1 MNSGSQRARC
11 VNCRTDIVVPDTYAH
26 GDHIKCGSC
35 GTKHKVARGEVL
47 RLVMADAAPLKE
59 ALASNRAMI
68 ERLEAELAAARA
80 SLGIGLPNGVGL
92 GVAYLLWQVGF
103 QDRLLAAD
111 VFIEAI
117 GVALATG
124 VALELANYLFLAKRQ
139 KMSRLSAEIAAARL
153 DGRQLEQKIREAAK
167 V

>member
-1 MNSGSQRARC
+1 
-11 VNCRTDIVVPDTYAH
+11 VNCRTDVAVPDTYAH

-35 GTKHKVARGEVL
+35 GTKHKVSRGEVL
-47 RLVMADAAPLKE
+47 RLVIADVAPLRE
-59 ALASNRAMI
+59 ALSNNRALI

-103 QDRLLAAD
+103 QDRMLGPD
-111 VFIEAI
+111 VFLEAV
-117 GVALATG
+117 GVAAATG
-124 VALELANYLFLAKRQ
+124 VVLELANYLFLAKRQ
-139 KMSRLSAEIAAARL
+139 KMTRLSAEIAEARQ
-153 DGRQLEQKIREAAK
+153 DGRQLEQKIREASK

>member
-1 MNSGSQRARC
+1 VRC
-11 VNCRTDIVVPDTYAH
+11 VNCRTDISVPDSYAH

-35 GTKHKVARGEVL
+35 GMKHKVARGEVL
-47 RLVMADAAPLKE
+47 RLVLADVAPLKE
-59 ALASNRAMI
+59 ALANNRAMI

-80 SLGIGLPNGVGL
+80 SFGIGLPNGVGL

-103 QDRLLAAD
+103 ADRQLAPD
-111 VFIEAI
+111 VFTE
-117 GVALATG
+117 ATG
-124 VALELANYLFLAKRQ
+124 VAVSTGVLLELANYLFLAKRQ
-139 KMSRLSAEIAAARL
+139 KMTRLSAEIAEARL

>member
-1 MNSGSQRARC
+1 MNSGTQRARC
-11 VNCRTDIVVPDTYAH
+11 VNCRTDIAVPDTYAH

-35 GTKHKVARGEVL
+35 GTKHKVSRGEVL
-47 RLVMADAAPLKE
+47 RLVIADVTPLKE
-59 ALASNRAMI
+59 ALANNHALV

-103 QDRLLAAD
+103 KDRMLAPD
-111 VFIEAI
+111 VFVEAF
-117 GVALATG
+117 GVAVATG
-124 VALELANYLFLAKRQ
+124 ILLELANYLFLAKRQ
-139 KMSRLSAEIAAARL
+139 KMTRLSGEIAEARQ
-153 DGRQLEQKIREAAK
+153 DGRQLELKIREASK

>member
-111 VFIEAI
+111 VFTEAI

>member
-1 MNSGSQRARC
+1 VNSGSQRARC

-111 VFIEAI
+111 VFTEAI

-139 KMSRLSAEIAAARL
+139 KMSRLSTEIAAARL

>member
-1 MNSGSQRARC
+1 VNSGSQRARC

-111 VFIEAI
+111 VFTEAI